1 MAWMNGLEVLRQLRE
16 LDAGA
21 RVIVVSA
28 DVQESSH
35 ELVAQGGAA
44 GFLSKPIDEAA
55 ILSLV
60 KTALGGEVRAD

>member
-1 MAWMNGLEVLRQLRE
+1 
-16 LDAGA
+16 
-21 RVIVVSA
+21 VSA

-35 ELVAQGGAA
+35 ELVAQAGAA

-60 KTALGGEVRAD
+60 QTTLGGEVRAT